1 MDPTAPI
8 NARQIE
14 VLQWIAGG
22 CPDGVMKD
30 STYKTTAIAL
40 QGRRL
45 VTVSRKGG
53 VWRAATTEAGDHYL
67 RHGTYPDGMRA
78 SRQKMATAVPAAAKP
93 PPATAHQTA
102 LSRKPAATRAGR
114 PISGHTIQEQ
124 AEGLVARV
132 IQAGGVLQIDTEKDE
147 ADYERLCKAAKEA
160 PNLPFGKQLRTR
172 NPGAWWEH
180 LREIYF
186 DEDFAVKTPPRPVP
200 VPRHVAAYH
209 PAIAAYRGDADHH
222 EVSKDSLGRGSR
234 ILQAL
239 AAEAVRRGHTVKT
252 PGVDAERYAGAPV
265 RSLPKGQLRIV
276 IDGFTYRLR
285 IREQSAKGGEP
296 LPYGRQRYRLPYWQQ
311 TRQTMFL
318 PTGELR
324 ITVEEGYSRDGRQ
337 AEFRDS
343 KRASLEER
351 LPGVLRELEIRAAE
365 DAWRRQEEE
374 RKAQQKRLRWERA
387 MDHARRDFQEAR
399 RAEVLRGQL
408 ADWQLGN
415 DLDDYL
421 AAMETSIPTLTSVQ
435 EQDAAAEWLAWAKEY
450 RQNINPLAK
459 PLAIPSVPKPKPDE
473 LKPYLRGWSP
483 YGPGT

>member
-1 MDPTAPI
+1 MDLTAPI
-8 NARQIE
+8 NARQLE
-14 VLQWIAGG
+14 VLQWIADG
-22 CPDGVMKD
+22 CPEGVMKD

-45 VTVSRKGG
+45 VAVSRKGG
-53 VWRAATTEAGDHYL
+53 EWRAVTAQTGDHYL
-67 RHGTYPDGMRA
+67 RHGTYPDDMRA
-78 SRQKMATAVPAAAKP
+78 SRQRLTAAVPPRAKAPRVAAR
-93 PPATAHQTA
+93 PAAV
-102 LSRKPAATRAGR
+102 SRKPAVTRTGGPTR
-114 PISGHTIQEQ
+114 GQTIEQQ

-132 IQAGGVLQIDTEKDE
+132 IQAGGVLEIDTEKDE
-147 ADYERLCKAAKEA
+147 ADYQRVCKAAKEA

-172 NPGAWWEH
+172 NTGAWWED
-180 LREIYF
+180 LCEIYF
-186 DEDFAVKTPPRPVP
+186 DEDFAVRTPPRPVP
-200 VPRHVAAYH
+200 VPTHVAAYH
-209 PAIAAYRGDADHH
+209 PVVAAYRADAGHQ
-222 EVSKDSLGRGSR
+222 EVSKDSLGRASR

-252 PGVDAERYAGAPV
+252 PEASAERYAGARV

-285 IREQSAKGGEP
+285 MREQSGKGGEL
-296 LPYGRQRYRLPYWQQ
+296 LPYGHQRERLPYWQQ
-311 TRQTMFL
+311 ARQTMFL

-343 KRASLEER
+343 TRASLEER

-374 RKAQQKRLRWERA
+374 RKAQEKQRRWERA
-387 MDHARRDFQEAR
+387 MDHARRDFREAR

-415 DLDDYL
+415 DLDEYL
-421 AAMETSIPTLTSVQ
+421 AAIEASILTLTSVK
-435 EQDAAAEWLAWAKEY
+435 EQSAAAAWLAWAKEY
-450 RQNINPLAK
+450 RQSINPLAK
-459 PLAIPSVPKPKPDE
+459 PLAMPPVPKPKPDE